1 MPEPDAAQRQH
12 QAAVEAA
19 LDARLAAAG
28 GWLRFDEYFAQL
40 MYAPGLGYYSAG
52 AAKIGAAGDFT
63 TAPERSP
70 LFGACLAR
78 ACAPLITG
86 ANAGVGGA
94 HGDVLELGAGTG
106 ALAESMLL
114 RLATLDALPAHYY
127 ILEVSPDLRERQR
140 TRLAALP
147 PAIAARVRW
156 LDALP
161 AAPVAGV
168 ILANEVADALPFRC
182 FERTAEGCLERGVA
196 RDAAGKLGWATRP
209 ADATLAGEVA
219 RIEAA
224 LAERLPE
231 GHVCEV
237 CPQLDAWVAS
247 LAAVLARGLLLLI
260 DYGHGRPE
268 LYHPQRSAGTL
279 RCHWRHRAHDDP
291 FVYPGLQDITAW
303 VDFTRIAEAGS
314 DAGLEVAGYC
324 TQAGLLLGS
333 GLDAEL
339 AQRAADD
346 APLGEAAAL
355 RAHTQRVAEARALL
369 MPEQMGE
376 VFKAIALVRGVA
388 PPAAFALQDLRRML

>member
-1 MPEPDAAQRQH
+1 MPEPDDAQRQH
-12 QAAVEAA
+12 LAAVEAA

-52 AAKIGAAGDFT
+52 ATKIGAAGDFT

-78 ACAPLITG
+78 ACAPLLAG
-86 ANAGVGGA
+86 ADAGTA
-94 HGDVLELGAGTG
+94 RGDVLELGAGTG

-140 TRLAALP
+140 ARLAALP
-147 PAIAARVRW
+147 PALAARVHW

-161 AAPVAGV
+161 ATPIAGV

-196 RDAAGKLGWATRP
+196 RDAEGRLDWATRP
-209 ADATLAGEVA
+209 ADVTLAAEVA
-219 RIEAA
+219 RIEAD
-224 LAERLPE
+224 LPGRLPE
-231 GHVCEV
+231 GYVSEV

-268 LYHPQRSAGTL
+268 LYHPRRSAGTL

-333 GLDAEL
+333 GIDAEL
-339 AQRAADD
+339 AQRTADD
-346 APLGEAAAL
+346 AARGDAAAL
-355 RAHTQRVAEARALL
+355 RVHAQRVAEARALL
-369 MPEQMGE
+369 SPEQMGE
-376 VFKAIALVRGVA
+376 VFKAMALVRGVA
-388 PPAAFALQDLRRML
+388 PPAAFALQDLRRTL

>member
-1 MPEPDAAQRQH
+1 MAAPDEAQQQH

-28 GWLRFDEYFAQL
+28 GWLRFDDYFAQL

-52 AAKIGAAGDFT
+52 AAKLGAAGDFT

-78 ACAPLITG
+78 ACAPLL
-86 ANAGVGGA
+86 VGEA
-94 HGDVLELGAGTG
+94 DVLELGAGTG
-106 ALAESMLL
+106 ALAEAMLG
-114 RLATLDALPAHYY
+114 RLATLAALPAHYY

-140 TRLAALP
+140 ARLAALP
-147 PAIAARVRW
+147 PPLAARVRW

-161 AAPVAGV
+161 IAPIRGV

-182 FERTAEGCLERGVA
+182 FERTAEGCLERGVG
-196 RDAAGKLGWATRP
+196 RDARGQLAWVTRP
-209 ADATLAGEVA
+209 AGDSLAAEVA
-219 RIEAA
+219 RIEAGLPA
-224 LAERLPE
+224 PLAE
-231 GHVCEV
+231 GYCSEV

-247 LAAVLARGLLLLI
+247 LAAVLERGLLLLI

-268 LYHPQRSAGTL
+268 LYHPQRRAGTL

-291 FVYPGLQDITAW
+291 FLYPGLQDITAW

-333 GLDAEL
+333 GLEQEL
-339 AQRAADD
+339 AAREAEDAVLDAGAATRARM
-346 APLGEAAAL
+346 L
-355 RAHTQRVAEARALL
+355 RAAEARALL

-376 VFKAIALVRGVA
+376 IFKAIALVRGMAA
-388 PPAAFALQDLRRML
+388 PQAFALQDLRRTL

>member
-1 MPEPDAAQRQH
+1 MPGPDDAQREH
-12 QAAVEAA
+12 LRAVEAA

-28 GWLRFDEYFAQL
+28 GWLRFDAYFAQL

-52 AAKIGAAGDFT
+52 ATKIGAQGDFT

-78 ACAPLITG
+78 ACAPLLAATAEG
-86 ANAGVGGA
+86 RR
-94 HGDVLELGAGTG
+94 GDVLELGAGTG

-114 RLATLDALPAHYY
+114 RLATLAALPGHYF
-127 ILEVSPDLRERQR
+127 ILEVSPDLRERQQA
-140 TRLAALP
+140 RLSALP
-147 PAIAARVRW
+147 PELFARVCW

-161 AAPVAGV
+161 ATPIEGV

-182 FERTAEGCLERGVA
+182 FERTAEGCLERGVI
-196 RDAAGKLGWATRP
+196 RNAAGRLAWDTRP
-209 ADATLAGEVA
+209 ADATLAAEVT
-219 RIEAA
+219 RIETQ
-224 LAERLPE
+224 LGERLE
-231 GHVCEV
+231 AGYCSEV

-268 LYHPQRSAGTL
+268 LYHPQRHAGTL

-291 FVYPGLQDITAW
+291 FLYPGLQDITAW

-314 DAGLEVAGYC
+314 DAGLAVAGYC

-333 GLDAEL
+333 GLEAEL
-339 AQRAADD
+339 AQREADGAA
-346 APLGEAAAL
+346 LAAAAAQ
-355 RAHTQRVAEARALL
+355 RARMARAAEARVLL
-369 MPEQMGE
+369 MPEEMGE
-376 VFKAIALVRGVA
+376 IFKAIALVRGVA
-388 PPAAFALQDLRRML
+388 PPAAFALQDLRRTL

>member
-1 MPEPDAAQRQH
+1 MPEPDEAQRQH

-19 LDARLAAAG
+19 LATRLAAAG

-52 AAKIGAAGDFT
+52 ATKLGAAGDFT

-78 ACAPLITG
+78 ACAPLLAGQSAGDG
-86 ANAGVGGA
+86 A
-94 HGDVLELGAGTG
+94 GDVLELGAGSG
-106 ALAESMLL
+106 ALAEAMLM

-127 ILEVSPDLRERQR
+127 ILETSPDLRERQR
-140 TRLAALP
+140 ARLAALP
-147 PAIAARVRW
+147 APLAARVHW

-161 AAPVAGV
+161 AVPIRGV

-182 FERTAEGCLERGVA
+182 FERTSDGCLERGVG
-196 RDAAGKLGWATRP
+196 RDASGQLAWVTRP
-209 ADATLAGEVA
+209 ADASLAAELA
-219 RIEAA
+219 RIEAGLPA
-224 LAERLPE
+224 PLAE
-231 GHVCEV
+231 GYCSEV

-247 LAAVLARGLLLLI
+247 LAAALERGLLLLI

-268 LYHPQRSAGTL
+268 LYHPQRHAGTL

-291 FVYPGLQDITAW
+291 FLYPGLQDITAW

-333 GLDAEL
+333 GLEQEL
-339 AQRAADD
+339 ADRESADAAHDAARATRLRMQRAA
-346 APLGEAAAL
+346 
-355 RAHTQRVAEARALL
+355 EARVLL
-369 MPEQMGE
+369 VPEGMGE
-376 VFKAIALVRGVA
+376 IFKAIALVRGVA
-388 PPAAFALQDLRRML
+388 PPQAFALQDLRRTL

>member
-78 ACAPLITG
+78 ACAPLILG
-86 ANAGVGGA
+86 AGDPQA

-127 ILEVSPDLRERQR
+127 ILEVSPDLRERQQA
-140 TRLAALP
+140 RLAALP
-147 PAIAARVRW
+147 PAIAGRVQW

-161 AAPVAGV
+161 ATPIAGV

-182 FERTAEGCLERGVA
+182 FERTAGGCLERGVV
-196 RDAAGKLGWATRP
+196 RNAAGQLAWATRP
-209 ADATLAGEVA
+209 ADATLAAEVA
-219 RIEAA
+219 RIEAG
-224 LAERLPE
+224 LAGRLPE
-231 GHVCEV
+231 GYVSEV

-247 LAAVLARGLLLLI
+247 LAAVLAHGLLLLI

-268 LYHPQRSAGTL
+268 LYHPQRAAGTL

-303 VDFTRIAEAGS
+303 VDFTRVAEAGS

-346 APLGEAAAL
+346 ARLGEAAAL
-355 RAHTQRVAEARALL
+355 RARTQRVAEARALL

-376 VFKAIALVRGVA
+376 VFKAIALVRGA
-388 PPAAFALQDLRRML
+388 TPPAAFVLQDLRRTL